1 MKRLHIAIPDYGA
14 EGEAALL
21 ENAAPATCVA
31 IWASLSTPVTARGL
45 HAAWVGPEVFIN
57 IPPAR
62 RSFDGASLPK
72 ENLTCFPQPGD
83 LVWLWF
89 LAGAWR
95 GLAEDLYEIGVVYA
109 PDAILFN
116 PTGWSPACVFGRV
129 TRNLEGLATA
139 CRRFREDGRRDM
151 TFSRIE

>member
-1 MKRLHIAIPDYGA
+1 MKRIHIAIPDYGA

-21 ENAAPATCVA
+21 EAAAPATCAA
-31 IWASLSTPVTARGL
+31 IWSALTTPLTARGL

-57 IPPAR
+57 IPPLR
-62 RSFDGASLPK
+62 RTFDPALLPK
-72 ENLTCFPQPGD
+72 ENQTCFPQPGD

-95 GLAEDLYEIGVVYA
+95 GLTEDLHEIGIVYA
-109 PDAILFN
+109 PDATLFN
-116 PTGWSPACVFGRV
+116 PIGWSPACVFGQV
-129 TRNLEGLATA
+129 MSGLAGLAGA